1 LSRIETIA
9 EGVRL
14 YLGDCREILPTLGRF
29 DAVVTDP
36 PYGIGEHGGK
46 ERLRSD
52 RKSIR
57 VFENL
62 GWDKQRPD
70 KSVFDLIMMTAPH
83 QIIWGANYFSDYLPP
98 SMGWLYWDKR
108 MGGDFS
114 DGELAYTSQWKALK
128 SFSHYNKMQGRVH
141 PAEKP
146 VELLKWCI
154 EQLPGETISIL
165 DPFMGSGT
173 TGVAAVKL
181 GRQFIGIEIEPKYFD
196 IACKRISDALKQPDM
211 FIEPPKP
218 AKQEA
223 LEL

>member
-1 LSRIETIA
+1 MNRIEHIA
-9 EGVRL
+9 EGVTL

-29 DAVVTDP
+29 DAAVTDP

-46 ERLRSD
+46 ERLPSD

-62 GWDKQRPD
+62 GWDNQRPD
-70 KSVFDLIMMTAPH
+70 RATFELIMAASDN

-128 SFSHYNKMQGRVH
+128 SFSHYNKMQGRLH

-146 VELLKWCI
+146 VKLLKWCI
-154 EQLPGETISIL
+154 EQLPAAHSIL
-165 DPFMGSGT
+165 DPFMGGGT
-173 TGVAAVKL
+173 TGVAAVNL
-181 GRQFIGIEIEPKYFD
+181 SREFTGIEIEPKYFD
-196 IACKRISDALKQPDM
+196 IACRRVEQATKQIEM
-211 FIEPPKP
+211 FTLTSSK
-218 AKQEA
+218 
-223 LEL
+223 

>member
-1 LSRIETIA
+1 VRKEVLA
-9 EGVRL
+9 EGIEL
-14 YLGDCREILPTLGRF
+14 YLGDCREILPTLGKV

-46 ERLRSD
+46 ERLPSN

-57 VFENL
+57 VFENI
-62 GWDKQRPD
+62 GWDKQRPERAI
-70 KSVFDLIMMTAPH
+70 FDLILAASDS

-128 SFSHYNKMQGRVH
+128 SFSHYNKMQGRLH

-154 EQLPGETISIL
+154 EQLPDEASLIL

-181 GRQFIGIEIEPKYFD
+181 GRKFIGIEIEPKYFD
-196 IACKRISDALKQPDM
+196 MACLRVSDALKQPDM
-211 FIEPPKP
+211 FIEATKP

>member
-1 LSRIETIA
+1 MTTRVEHLA
-9 EGVRL
+9 EGVTL
-14 YLGDCREILPTLGRF
+14 YLGDCREILPTLGKV

-46 ERLRSD
+46 ERLRAD

-62 GWDKQRPD
+62 GWDRERPA
-70 KSVFDLIMMTAPH
+70 KSIFDQMRAMSAN
-83 QIIWGANYFSDYLPP
+83 QIIWGANYFTDYLPP

-114 DGELAYTSQWKALK
+114 DGELAFTSNWSALK
-128 SFSHYNKMQGRVH
+128 SFSHYNKMQGRMH

-154 EQLPGETISIL
+154 EQLPDDCRTIL
-165 DPFMGSGT
+165 DPFTGSGT

-181 GRQFIGIEIEPKYFD
+181 GRKFIGIEIEPKYFD
-196 IACKRISDALKQPDM
+196 IACKRIQAALDAPDM

-223 LEL
+223 ML